1 MYSIKITQQDE
12 NSLRASFINQSNP
25 RKFYVTEI
33 KE

>member
-1 MYSIKITQQDE
+1 MYAIKTTQQDE
-12 NSLRASFINQSNP
+12 NSLRASFINQSNT